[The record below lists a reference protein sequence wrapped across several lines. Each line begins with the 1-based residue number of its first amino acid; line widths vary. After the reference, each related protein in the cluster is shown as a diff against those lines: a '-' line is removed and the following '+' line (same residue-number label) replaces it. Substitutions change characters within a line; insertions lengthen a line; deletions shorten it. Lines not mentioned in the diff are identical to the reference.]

1 MKGPTMK
8 QLREFL
14 YLKKDIKKLIA
25 NNKIDSNFIE
35 IRLKYL
41 ICNAEEYDNLIVL
54 HSLLTIATSYFN
66 NLKIYRLETASQ
78 DQYTYSHSDPLPEK
92 LMKLSQTVVWEK
104 NGVAADSQRSR
115 IMIYHLSGHT
125 HQEIQEAFQEL
136 RVNPP
141 THYKTPP
148 ENVVLI
154 EGNDIFSCAYFSAE
168 FNQITIITAEETPY
182 AETASRFNWYNQLIS
197 QGLFYVTVSQIDFK
211 NEEVVQ
217 AYKDVLQNQKLLTTQ
232 KVIEE
237 AQENIR
243 QTCSMLSNEW
253 VEKAIIDLQDTI
265 TNYMQKISIRND
277 EIEQFYNLMN
287 VATTRLAQLVNNSE
301 GIPNDTFELLVKFE
315 QILSIEKSEK
325 GFKVAILAPITFD
338 EDLLS
343 PKLDAFKGRKW
354 AIDFLKDVRDGHIN
368 VKLVSVID
376 VDIKTGAVTAIQGES
391 EELYKQL
398 FLEGDIIRLNT
409 HHYVHG
415 CFGSFRNEIINT
427 IKNKNW
433 LAVGLILIQAVSQLN
448 LADNVVAPRFFLDLE
463 NKDPMFNY
471 KGKAI
476 YLRDYRKEAN
486 NGDNS

>member
-14 YLKKDIKKLIA
+14 YLKKDIQKLMNKKIE
-25 NNKIDSNFIE
+25 SNFIE
-35 IRLKYL
+35 PRLKYL
-41 ICNAEEYDNLIVL
+41 VCNAEEYDNLIVL
-54 HSLLTIATSYFN
+54 DSLLTIATSYFN
-66 NLKIYRLETASQ
+66 HIKLYRLETESQ
-78 DQYTYSHSDPLPEK
+78 SQYVYSSFDSLPEK
-92 LMKLSQTVVWEK
+92 LMKLSQTVVWER
-104 NGVAADSQRSR
+104 NGVIADSQQSR
-115 IMIYHLSGHT
+115 ITIYHLSEHT
-125 HQEIQEAFQEL
+125 HQEIKEAFQEL

-148 ENVVLI
+148 ENVILI

-168 FNQITIITAEETPY
+168 FNQITLITASETPY
-182 AETASRFNWYNQLIS
+182 AETASRLNWYNQLIS

-217 AYKDVLQNQKLLTTQ
+217 AYKDVLQNQKLLITQ
-232 KVIEE
+232 KVLEE

-243 QTCSMLSNEW
+243 QTCNMLSNEW
-253 VEKAIIDLQDTI
+253 VEKAITDLQDTI
-265 TNYMQKISIRND
+265 TNYIQKINVRND
-277 EIEQFYNLMN
+277 EIEQYYDLMN
-287 VATTRLAQLVNNSE
+287 AATTRLAQLVNNSE
-301 GIPNDTFELLVKFE
+301 GVPNDTFELLVKFE

-325 GFKVAILAPITFD
+325 GFKIAILAPITFD

-343 PKLDAFKGRKW
+343 PKLEAFKGRKW
-354 AIDFLKDVRDGHIN
+354 AIDFLKDVQDGHIN

-376 VDIKTGAVTAIQGES
+376 VDIKTGAVTALHGES
-391 EELYKQL
+391 EALHKQL
-398 FLEGDIIRLNT
+398 FLEGDIVRLNT

-448 LADNVVAPRFFLDLE
+448 LADSAVAPRFFLDLE
-463 NKDPMFNY
+463 NADPMFNY
-471 KGKAI
+471 KDKTI
-476 YLRDYRKEAN
+476 HLRDYRRETTDGN
-486 NGDNS
+486 NN